1 MLSYKGLSKERYL
14 HGAVDRLEGVIAEI
28 SERFQIIVVGR
39 QVVGEAPGEEDELAV
54 AVHRVVEDDLLLV
67 RRDEVTHVHVLRLD
81 KFIYGIFCSRR
92 RTQNGIY
99 II

>member
-54 AVHRVVEDDLLLV
+54 GVDRVEELDLVPPLP
-67 RRDEVTHVHVLRLD
+67 DEVPHILVLDLGEGLLACSTGRL
-81 KFIYGIFCSRR
+81 
-92 RTQNGIY
+92 
-99 II
+99 

>member
-54 AVHRVVEDDLLLV
+54 GVDRVEELDLVLLLPHKV
-67 RRDEVTHVHVLRLD
+67 PDVLVLDLGEGLLDCSTGRL
-81 KFIYGIFCSRR
+81 
-92 RTQNGIY
+92 
-99 II
+99 

>member
-54 AVHRVVEDDLLLV
+54 GVDRVEELDLVLLLPHKV
-67 RRDEVTHVHVLRLD
+67 PDVLVLDLGEGLLACSTGRL
-81 KFIYGIFCSRR
+81 
-92 RTQNGIY
+92 
-99 II
+99 